1 MMWAALWSYR
11 HAFSFHPLCVP
22 VWRRRPWLFVEGT
35 RLASCDWTT
44 GHPGSQAGAASPDSK
59 PAKSIK
65 REKPPFKWPW
75 MLAEK
80 RFLFLVIVLYTLF
93 FFQFFFWC
101 GPFSKSILNLLQ
113 YCFLSMIFGPL
124 AMRPA
129 GSHLLNQGSNPQIGS
144 WNLNHWS
151 PREVPVHV
159 IKSSLL
165 EIYRFFHLWVLS
177 LKRPPG
183 HDCLQ
188 QNFCVWMTLVM
199 CFGDTLKKKYTSF
212 PLGEFILRK

>member
-93 FFQFFFWC
+93 FFQFFFLMWTVFKVYIELITILLSLHDFWSFGHETC
-101 GPFSKSILNLLQ
+101 RIPSPQPGIEPPNRKLKSQ
-113 YCFLSMIFGPL
+113 PL
-124 AMRPA
+124 EP
-129 GSHLLNQGSNPQIGS
+129 QGSPCTRN
-144 WNLNHWS
+144 
-151 PREVPVHV
+151 
-159 IKSSLL
+159 
-165 EIYRFFHLWVLS
+165 
-177 LKRPPG
+177 
-183 HDCLQ
+183 
-188 QNFCVWMTLVM
+188 
-199 CFGDTLKKKYTSF
+199 
-212 PLGEFILRK
+212 